1 MPMKTG
7 RRLIGFISLFILIMG
22 MVAPTVAQESSGP
35 LSLTIDAAFEGNYR
49 ADQWTPVLAR
59 IENTGPDL
67 EGRLVIRPETSINAV
82 NNTYSLPL
90 SMPQGSRKTA
100 FLYIT
105 LTGLADQIRLEYIR
119 DDGVVVAFV
128 DTPIRLARPRDR
140 LHVVVT
146 QSVAGSVDLS
156 GVHDAGY
163 NGVQANWRIE
173 NIPERAQG
181 LSSVNT
187 LLFSDVDTSLLT
199 SLQREAIQD
208 WVIGGGQL
216 IVTGGA
222 SWQATSAG
230 LSDLLPFTAEGSLT
244 LPAAS
249 ALGDWL
255 RQGADEL
262 ATEGIIAAGSVKP
275 NAQVLVQQDDRP
287 LLIRGSLGAGTVDYL
302 TLDPGAAPLRGW
314 SALPDLWLTLAS
326 TVDAQPPW
334 NTGLGSHWSAIQTAV
349 NVLPGVNL
357 LPDVLPLCG
366 FLAAYM
372 LLIGPINYLVL
383 NRLNR
388 RELAWV
394 TMPVLI
400 LIFSVLAWVVG
411 FNLRGN
417 EVTISRL
424 AVIESWPD
432 TDRARVQQVVGL
444 LSPRRARY
452 DLTVGDGT
460 FLRPIP
466 RLEQRGLLG
475 TAADSNTEINQT
487 EQFQAQDF
495 PVDASFIAPFA
506 ASTMTAPPDV
516 TGSVTLFSQGSDG
529 QQVMRGSVS
538 NGLDVPLEN
547 PVVLVRGVAYGLTA
561 RLEPGQVWPF
571 EVTLAGADYPSPA
584 PIAFAPG
591 EFASVFN
598 RSFAFYNS
606 SRSRTV
612 NDIFGLATDERRF
625 GRIEPADPNSEESYR
640 RLQFVTALAQDA
652 SDIFTSRG
660 NHAYLAAWS
669 SQAPLDVSLTG
680 SVGRS
685 IDTTLYLVKLVVE
698 VEKPTE
704 RTLITADQFTWTVI
718 ERSSL
723 ADLVPVGLRM
733 QAGDSVAFAF
743 TPLPESVLTAVDE
756 LAILIDRNGNAVR
769 SVPVQLWNW
778 ARERWDVLQVTGGR
792 RFVVPRPA
800 DYLGAQNSVRLR
812 LNADDIGSFSTIQDV
827 AVEQRGTY

>member
-1 MPMKTG
+1 MKTG
-7 RRLIGFISLFILIMG
+7 RRLIWFISLLILSITG
-22 MVAPTVAQESSGP
+22 MITPTVAQESSGL

-49 ADQWTPVLAR
+49 ADHWTPVLAR
-59 IENTGPDL
+59 IENTGPDM
-67 EGRLVIRPETSINAV
+67 EGRLVIRPETSVNAV
-82 NNTYSLPL
+82 SNTYSLPL

-105 LTGLADQIRLEYIR
+105 LTGLSDQIRLEYIR
-119 DDGVVVAFV
+119 DDGVVLTFV
-128 DTPIRLARPRDR
+128 DTPLRLARPRDR

-146 QSVAGSVDLS
+146 QSVGGSVDLS

-163 NGVQANWRIE
+163 SGVQANWRIE
-173 NIPERAQG
+173 NIPDRAQG

-187 LLFSDVDTSLLT
+187 LFFSDVDTSLLT
-199 SLQREAIQD
+199 TLQREAIRD

-222 SWQATSAG
+222 SWQSTSAG
-230 LSDLLPFTAEGSLT
+230 LSELLPFTSEGSLS
-244 LPAAS
+244 LPDAS
-249 ALGDWL
+249 SLGDWL
-255 RQGADEL
+255 RQGGDEL
-262 ATEGIIAAGSVKP
+262 AAEGILAVGTLKP
-275 NAQVLVQQDDRP
+275 GAQVLVQQADQP
-287 LLIRGSLGAGTVDYL
+287 LLIRGTLGAGTVDYL

-314 SALPDLWLTLAS
+314 SGLPGLWVTLAS
-326 TVDAQPPW
+326 TVDSQPPW
-334 NTGLGSHWSAIQTAV
+334 NAGLGSDWSGVQTAI

-466 RLEQRGLLG
+466 RLEQQGLLG

-487 EQFQAQDF
+487 EQFQARDF

-506 ASTMTAPPDV
+506 ASTMSTQPDV
-516 TGSVTLFSQGSDG
+516 TGAVTLFSQGSDG
-529 QQVMRGSVS
+529 QQIMRGSVR

-571 EVTLAGADYPSPA
+571 EVTLTGVDYPSPA
-584 PIAFAPG
+584 PLAFAQG

-598 RSFAFYNS
+598 RSFAYYNS
-606 SRSRTV
+606 ARSRTV

-625 GRIEPADPNSEESYR
+625 GRIEPADPNSEETYR
-640 RLQFVTALAQDA
+640 RVQFVTALAQDA
-652 SDIFTSRG
+652 SEVFTSRG

-669 SQAPLDVSLTG
+669 SQAPLDINLTG

-685 IDTTLYLVKLVVE
+685 IDTALYLVKLAVE
-698 VEKPTE
+698 IEKPTE

-743 TPLPESVLTAVDE
+743 TPLPESVLTNVDE
-756 LAILIDRNGNAVR
+756 LAILLDRSGNAVR

-778 ARERWDVLQVTGGR
+778 ARERWDVMQVTGGR
-792 RFVVPRPA
+792 RFLVPRPA
-800 DYLGAQNSVRLR
+800 EYLGAQNSVRLR

-827 AVEQRGTY
+827 AVEQRGTF

>member
-7 RRLIGFISLFILIMG
+7 RRLIGFISFLILSMG
-22 MVAPTVAQESSGP
+22 MLAPTAAQENSGP

-105 LTGLADQIRLEYIR
+105 LTGLTDQIRLEYIR
-119 DDGVVVAFV
+119 DDGVVIGFV

-173 NIPERAQG
+173 NIPEQVQG

-187 LLFSDVDTSLLT
+187 LFFSDVDTSLLT
-199 SLQREAIQD
+199 TLQREAIRD

-222 SWQATSAG
+222 AWQATSAG

-255 RQGADEL
+255 RQGTDEL
-262 ATEGIIAAGSVKP
+262 AAEGLVAAGSVKP

-302 TLDPGAAPLRGW
+302 TLDPGTAPLRGW

-334 NTGLGSHWSAIQTAV
+334 NAGLGSDWSGIQTAV

-417 EVTISRL
+417 EVTVSRL

-466 RLEQRGLLG
+466 RLEQPGLLG

-487 EQFQAQDF
+487 DQFQAWDF

-506 ASTMTAPPDV
+506 ASTMTSPPDV
-516 TGSVTLFSQGSDG
+516 TGSVTLFSEGSDG
-529 QQVMRGSVS
+529 QQIMRGSVS

-561 RLEPGQVWPF
+561 RLEPGQVWSF

-612 NDIFGLATDERRF
+612 NDIFGLTADERRF

-640 RLQFVTALAQDA
+640 RLQFVSALAQDA

-669 SQAPLDVSLTG
+669 SQAPLAVSLTG

-685 IDTTLYLVKLVVE
+685 IDTTLYLVKLAVE

-743 TPLPESVLTAVDE
+743 TPLPESVLTTVDE
-756 LAILIDRNGNAVR
+756 LAILLDRNGNAVR

-778 ARERWDVLQVTGGR
+778 ARDRWDVLQVTGGR

-800 DYLGAQNSVRLR
+800 DYLGAQNTVRLR

>member
-1 MPMKTG
+1 MKTG
-7 RRLIGFISLFILIMG
+7 GRLIWLVSFLILTVVG
-22 MVAPTVAQESSGP
+22 VVAPAAAQESSSP
-35 LSLTIDAAFEGNYR
+35 LRLTMDAAFEGNYR

-59 IENTGPDL
+59 VENTGPDL
-67 EGRLVIRPETSINAV
+67 EGRLVIRPETSVNAV
-82 NNTYSLPL
+82 SNTYSLPL

-119 DDGVVVAFV
+119 EDGTVAAFV
-128 DTPIRLARPRDR
+128 DAPLRPARPRDR

-146 QSVAGSVDLS
+146 QSVAGSADLS
-156 GVHDAGY
+156 SVHDAGY
-163 NGVQANWRIE
+163 SGLQANWTLE
-173 NIPERAQG
+173 NIPDRAQG
-181 LSSVNT
+181 LSSLNT
-187 LLFSDVDTSLLT
+187 LMFSDVDTSALT
-199 SLQREAIQD
+199 TTQRESIRD

-222 SWQATSAG
+222 GWQATSAG
-230 LSDLLPFTAEGSLT
+230 LIDLLPFTPEGSLT
-244 LPAAS
+244 LPDAS

-255 RQGADEL
+255 RQGTDEL
-262 ATEGIIAAGSVKP
+262 ATEGIVAAGSVQPGAKI
-275 NAQVLVQQDDRP
+275 LVQQAEQP
-287 LLIRGSLGAGTVDYL
+287 LLIRRMLGAGTIDYL
-302 TLDPGAAPLRGW
+302 ALDPGTAPLRGW
-314 SALPDLWLTLAS
+314 AGLPDLWLTLAS
-326 TVDAQPPW
+326 TVDSQPPW
-334 NTGLGSHWSAIQTAV
+334 NPGFGSNWSGVQAAV

-394 TMPVLI
+394 TMPVFI
-400 LIFSVLAWVVG
+400 IIFSALAWVVG

-452 DLTVGDGT
+452 DLTVGETT

-466 RLEQRGLLG
+466 RLEQQGFLG
-475 TAADSNTEINQT
+475 GAADSNTEINQT
-487 EQFQAQDF
+487 EQFQARDF
-495 PVDASFIAPFA
+495 PVDASFIAPFI
-506 ASTMTAPPDV
+506 ASTMTTQPDV
-516 TGSVTLFSQGSDG
+516 TGSATLFTQGGDG
-529 QQVMRGSVS
+529 QQVMRGSVR
-538 NGLDVPLEN
+538 NGLDTPLEN
-547 PVVLVRGVAYGLTA
+547 PVLLVRGVAYGLSD
-561 RLEPGQVWPF
+561 RLEPGAVIPF
-571 EVTLAGADYPSPA
+571 EINLTGVDYPSPA
-584 PIAFAPG
+584 PLAFAPG

-598 RSFAFYNS
+598 RSFAYYNYGE
-606 SRSRTV
+606 SRTAL
-612 NDIFGLATDERRF
+612 DILGLVGDERRF
-625 GRIEPADPNSEESYR
+625 IPNVDDPNREEIYR
-640 RLQFVTALAQDA
+640 RFQFVTALAQD
-652 SDIFTSRG
+652 SNDIFTARG

-669 SQAPLDVSLTG
+669 SAAPLDVTLTG
-680 SVGRS
+680 AQGRS
-685 IDTTLYLVKLVVE
+685 IDTTLYLVKLGVE
-698 VEKPTE
+698 IETPAE

-743 TPLPESVLTAVDE
+743 TPLPQSVLAEVDE
-756 LAILIDRNGNAVR
+756 LAILLDRNGSATR
-769 SVPVQLWNW
+769 SVPVQVWNQ

-792 RFVVPRPA
+792 RFIVPRPA
-800 DYLGAQNSVRLR
+800 EYLGAQNSVRLR
-812 LNADDIGSFSTIQDV
+812 LNADDIGSFSTIQDI
-827 AVEQRGTY
+827 AIEQRGRF

>member
-1 MPMKTG
+1 M
-7 RRLIGFISLFILIMG
+7 
-22 MVAPTVAQESSGP
+22 
-35 LSLTIDAAFEGNYR
+35 
-49 ADQWTPVLAR
+49 
-59 IENTGPDL
+59 
-67 EGRLVIRPETSINAV
+67 
-82 NNTYSLPL
+82 
-90 SMPQGSRKTA
+90 GSR
-100 FLYIT
+100 LC
-105 LTGLADQIRLEYIR
+105 
-119 DDGVVVAFV
+119 VA
-128 DTPIRLARPRDR
+128 R
-140 LHVVVT
+140 
-146 QSVAGSVDLS
+146 
-156 GVHDAGY
+156 
-163 NGVQANWRIE
+163 
-173 NIPERAQG
+173 
-181 LSSVNT
+181 
-187 LLFSDVDTSLLT
+187 
-199 SLQREAIQD
+199 
-208 WVIGGGQL
+208 
-216 IVTGGA
+216 
-222 SWQATSAG
+222 SAM
-230 LSDLLPFTAEGSLT
+230 
-244 LPAAS
+244 
-249 ALGDWL
+249 
-255 RQGADEL
+255 
-262 ATEGIIAAGSVKP
+262 
-275 NAQVLVQQDDRP
+275 
-287 LLIRGSLGAGTVDYL
+287 
-302 TLDPGAAPLRGW
+302 GW
-314 SALPDLWLTLAS
+314 MW
-326 TVDAQPPW
+326 
-334 NTGLGSHWSAIQTAV
+334 
-349 NVLPGVNL
+349 
-357 LPDVLPLCG
+357 
-366 FLAAYM
+366 
-372 LLIGPINYLVL
+372 
-383 NRLNR
+383 
-388 RELAWV
+388 
-394 TMPVLI
+394 
-400 LIFSVLAWVVG
+400 
-411 FNLRGN
+411 
-417 EVTISRL
+417 
-424 AVIESWPD
+424 
-432 TDRARVQQVVGL
+432 
-444 LSPRRARY
+444 
-452 DLTVGDGT
+452 
-460 FLRPIP
+460 
-466 RLEQRGLLG
+466 
-475 TAADSNTEINQT
+475 
-487 EQFQAQDF
+487 
-495 PVDASFIAPFA
+495 
-506 ASTMTAPPDV
+506 
-516 TGSVTLFSQGSDG
+516 
-529 QQVMRGSVS
+529 VS

-718 ERSSL
+718 ADQFTWTVIERSSL